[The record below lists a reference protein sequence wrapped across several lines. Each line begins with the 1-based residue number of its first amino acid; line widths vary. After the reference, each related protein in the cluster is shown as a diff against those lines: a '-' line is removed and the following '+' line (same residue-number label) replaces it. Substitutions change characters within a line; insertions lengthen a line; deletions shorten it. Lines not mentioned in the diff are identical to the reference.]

1 MAGRY
6 PLILAMDTAT
16 RCSTVSLTRGTMAQ
30 GEVIACLSLSS
41 SITHSRRLISCVDH
55 LFRETEI
62 GWEDIDAIAVGLG
75 PGSFT
80 GLRIGMA
87 TAKGFAAAADK
98 HLAGVPTLDA
108 LAAMCATDKPIQ
120 AVMDARKKQV
130 YTATYQFET
139 EGCRFIRTS
148 EIEVVFPNE
157 LGKRISKPTMLVG
170 DGIAT
175 YGGLWQEQ
183 LGKLVSF
190 APSQLHF
197 PSATAVGLLCGKNVS
212 EEKYLD
218 ITQATPVY
226 VRASDAE
233 LSLADKKKSAKMGGE
248 KK

>member
-16 RCSTVSLTRGTMAQ
+16 RCSTVSLTRGTMMQ

-55 LFRETEI
+55 LFKETEI
-62 GWEDIDAIAVGLG
+62 GWQDIDAIAVGQG

-87 TAKGFAAAADK
+87 TAKGFAAAAGK
-98 HLAGVPTLDA
+98 PLAGVPTLDA
-108 LAAMCATDKPIQ
+108 LAAMCTTDKPIQ
-120 AVMDARKKQV
+120 AVMDARKKQI
-130 YTATYQFET
+130 YTATYQL
-139 EGCRFIRTS
+139 EGGRCRLTRTS
-148 EIEVVFPNE
+148 EIKVLFPDE
-157 LGKRISKPTMLVG
+157 LGARICRPTLLVG
-170 DGIAT
+170 DGIAA
-175 YGGLWQEQ
+175 YGTLWSEQ
-183 LGKLVSF
+183 LGELVSF

-197 PSATAVGLLCGKNVS
+197 PSAAAVGLLCGHNVR

-218 ITQATPVY
+218 ISQATPVY

-233 LSLADKKKSAKMGGE
+233 LSLADKKKSAKMSGE
-248 KK
+248 K